1 MASAAAGKKMDVDS
15 SSDSD
20 SDDENGQTIYQDD
33 TLKIE
38 IKRNSYGPIFFLTFN
53 FTKEIHGFRGYVVTN
68 VWNYE
73 GRPESDKIELALVK
87 ITKKDQGKG
96 LCKPMVM
103 YCMKKTIQFY
113 IQTKRRIPNF
123 VQIDVVSK
131 TPERAVDCYVSVLSS
146 LGLIQMQSEKE
157 KDETYW
163 IDHYID
169 YSFPEN
175 WNPSWLREEILLLH
189 ETDRYFKL
197 EKPQSLKDEGVAG
210 AAAKQGG
217 RRRRRKT
224 KRKKRKKRKTKRR
237 KRKKRKRKT
246 KRRR

>member
-15 SSDSD
+15 DSD
-20 SDDENGQTIYQDD
+20 SDDENGQIVYQDD

-131 TPERAVDCYVSVLSS
+131 MPEKAVACYVSVLSS

-197 EKPQSLKDEGVAG
+197 DLAEAS
-210 AAAKQGG
+210 AAKQGG

-237 KRKKRKRKT
+237 KKIKRKT

>member
-15 SSDSD
+15 D
-20 SDDENGQTIYQDD
+20 SDDENGQIVYQDD

-53 FTKEIHGFRGYVVTN
+53 FTKEIHGFSGYVVTN

-87 ITKKDQGKG
+87 ITEKDQGKG

-113 IQTKRRIPNF
+113 IQTKGKIPNF

-131 TPERAVDCYVSVLSS
+131 TPEKAVNCYVSVLSS

-197 EKPQSLKDEGVAG
+197 DLAEA

>member
-15 SSDSD
+15 DSD
-20 SDDENGQTIYQDD
+20 SDDENGQIVYQDD

-169 YSFPEN
+169 YSFPED

-197 EKPQSLKDEGVAG
+197 DLENPPSLKEELSGA

-224 KRKKRKKRKTKRR
+224 KKRKKRKTKRR

>member
-1 MASAAAGKKMDVDS
+1 MASAAAEKKMDVDS

-20 SDDENGQTIYQDD
+20 SDSDDERGQIIYQDD

-38 IKRNSYGPIFFLTFN
+38 IKKNSYGPIFYLTFN
-53 FTKEIHGFRGYVVTN
+53 FTKEIHGFNGYVITN

-87 ITKKDQGKG
+87 ITEKDQGKG

-113 IQTKRRIPNF
+113 IQTKGRIPNF

-131 TPERAVDCYVSVLSS
+131 TPERAVNCYVSVLSS

-157 KDETYW
+157 KDDTHW

-169 YSFPEN
+169 YSFPEG

-197 EKPQSLKDEGVAG
+197 DLAAA

-224 KRKKRKKRKTKRR
+224 KKRKKRKTKRR

>member
-1 MASAAAGKKMDVDS
+1 
-15 SSDSD
+15 
-20 SDDENGQTIYQDD
+20 
-33 TLKIE
+33 
-38 IKRNSYGPIFFLTFN
+38 
-53 FTKEIHGFRGYVVTN
+53 
-68 VWNYE
+68 
-73 GRPESDKIELALVK
+73 
-87 ITKKDQGKG
+87 
-96 LCKPMVM
+96 M

-113 IQTKRRIPNF
+113 IQTKGKIPNF

-131 TPERAVDCYVSVLSS
+131 TPEKAVNCYVSVLSS

-197 EKPQSLKDEGVAG
+197 DLAEAEA